1 MGLEYIERPMYIM
14 FHSFN
19 TYESK
24 LWLDGCIYYNNIG
37 PTMIPGFLQ
46 YIGIGQF
53 EACRGFEE
61 SLGNLSIDKLIER
74 CTLVLLWLASSP
86 ELKGLNYRLVD
97 NLFNK
102 TIYY

>member
-1 MGLEYIERPMYIM
+1 
-14 FHSFN
+14 
-19 TYESK
+19 
-24 LWLDGCIYYNNIG
+24 
-37 PTMIPGFLQ
+37 MIPGFLQ

-86 ELKGLNYRLVD
+86 ELNGLNYRLVD

-102 TIYY
+102 NYILLSSEIVTDFVHWVIKVRRDLKKMV